1 MARLYIS
8 EKQKTME
15 KIRYISL
22 DTTSPYHNLAT
33 EEYLLQQTTDNVFML
48 WRNDNTIVVG
58 KHQNTAAEINQEYV
72 DSHHVNVVRRLTGG
86 GAVFHDS
93 GNLNFTFIQNVEAG
107 KKEIDFL
114 RYLQPIVDALQS
126 LGVPAEFS
134 GRNDL
139 VINGQKISGNAM
151 TFFGNRVL
159 EHGTLLFSSQMSDVA
174 DALKVDPDKFIDKAV
189 KSVRSRVTNISEHL
203 PKPMTVLEFKD
214 YLMDFIMRQNQMTAL
229 QNLTEKEE
237 AVVSQLMEEK
247 YQTWEWNYGR
257 SPEYS
262 MNKKMR
268 TKGGSVQVIADI
280 REGRFRDLQFFG
292 DFFGEKDPQELANQL
307 LGIRF
312 DKTAIADALA
322 NTIINDYFHNVTTD
336 ELINL
341 LTL

>member
-1 MARLYIS
+1 
-8 EKQKTME
+8 ME

-22 DTTSPYHNLAT
+22 DSTSPYHNLAV

-114 RYLQPIVDALQS
+114 RYLQPIVDALRS

-174 DALKVDPDKFIDKAV
+174 NALKVDPDKFIDKAV

-214 YLMDFIMRQNQMTAL
+214 YLMSFIMRQNQMTEL
-229 QNLTEKEE
+229 QNLTDEE
-237 AVVSQLMEEK
+237 EDIVGKLVTEK
-247 YQTWEWNYGR
+247 YATWEWNYGR

-292 DFFGEKDPQELANQL
+292 DFFGEKDPQELADQL
-307 LGIRF
+307 LGIRM
-312 DKTAIADALA
+312 DKTAVADALT
-322 NTIINDYFHNVTTD
+322 NIHVNDFFHNVTTD

>member
-1 MARLYIS
+1 
-8 EKQKTME
+8 ME

-22 DTTSPYHNLAT
+22 DSTSPYHNLAT

-72 DSHHVNVVRRLTGG
+72 ENHHVNVVRRLTGG

-93 GNLNFTFIQNVEAG
+93 GNLNFTFIQNVDAG

-114 RYLQPIVDALQS
+114 RYLQPIVDALRS

-174 DALKVDPDKFIDKAV
+174 NALKVDPDKFIDKAV
-189 KSVRSRVTNISEHL
+189 KSVRSRVTNVSEHL

-214 YLMDFIMRQNQMTAL
+214 YLMSFIMRQNQMTEL
-229 QNLTEKEE
+229 QNLTDEEE
-237 AVVSQLMEEK
+237 AIVGKLVMEK
-247 YQTWEWNYGR
+247 YATWEWNYGK

-292 DFFGEKDPQELANQL
+292 DFFGEKDPQELADQL
-307 LGIRF
+307 LGIRM
-312 DKTAIADALA
+312 DKTAVADALT
-322 NTIINDYFHNVTTD
+322 NINVNDFFHNVTNE
-336 ELINL
+336 ELIDL
-341 LTL
+341 LTK

>member
-1 MARLYIS
+1 
-8 EKQKTME
+8 ME

-22 DTTSPYHNLAT
+22 DSTSPYHNLAV

-114 RYLQPIVDALQS
+114 RYLQPIVDALRS

-174 DALKVDPDKFIDKAV
+174 NALKVDPDKFIDKAV

-214 YLMDFIMRQNQMTAL
+214 YLMSFIMRQNQMTEL
-229 QNLTEKEE
+229 QNLTDEE
-237 AVVSQLMEEK
+237 EDIVGKLVTEK
-247 YQTWEWNYGR
+247 YATWEWNYGR

-292 DFFGEKDPQELANQL
+292 DFFGEKDPQELADQL
-307 LGIRF
+307 LGIRM
-312 DKTAIADALA
+312 DKTAVADALT
-322 NTIINDYFHNVTTD
+322 NINVNDFFHNVTTD